1 MARSQQQCLRPLALL
16 LRLLCWTLA
25 LCGIAS
31 VPFVRFRHVT
41 LRSAC
46 FDVTSLTALH
56 FGKYTGASL
65 AAGLGATHCPLAP
78 AGRLRKRYGLAAH
91 CTHTASLRSG
101 ATLRTQRL
109 TTTCFFGSPPPPLV
123 SMPYVLY
130 CINCSLQ
137 SFLNCVIAKYK
148 NTNNCSLVVS
158 ILFFNCVIH

>member
-78 AGRLRKRYGLAAH
+78 AGRLRKRDGLAAH

-101 ATLRTQRL
+101 ATSCTQRTRTPAFSAHL
-109 TTTCFFGSPPPPLV
+109 RRPLFQCRM
-123 SMPYVLY
+123 SFIVLIALFNPFLIASY
-130 CINCSLQ
+130 INL
-137 SFLNCVIAKYK
+137 AKYTSK
-148 NTNNCSLVVS
+148 NTNMTLCRKSK
-158 ILFFNCVIH
+158 